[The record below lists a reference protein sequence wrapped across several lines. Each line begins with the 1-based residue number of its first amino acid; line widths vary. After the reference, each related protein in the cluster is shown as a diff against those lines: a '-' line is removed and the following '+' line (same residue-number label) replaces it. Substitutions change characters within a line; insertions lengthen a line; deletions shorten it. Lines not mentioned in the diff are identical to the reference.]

1 MKNITLAID
10 DDTYRIAR
18 VRAAEL
24 GTSVSAMVKDYLNG
38 LADASPPEP
47 QFQGVREMPMQYIA
61 QLAVPYPQA
70 SNGGPPWLVG
80 GEWVYTPDGKPRK
93 PGGLKGGR
101 VGAADDLGE
110 WPLEMQVFF
119 EKLQGGPL
127 DDAFDAL
134 P

>member
-10 DDTYRIAR
+10 DDAYRIAR

-24 GTSVSAMVKDYLNG
+24 GTSVSAMVKDYLSG
-38 LADASPPEP
+38 LADASLPDP
-47 QFQGVREMPMQYIA
+47 QLQGVREMPMQYIA
-61 QLAVPYPQA
+61 QPAVPYPQA

-93 PGGLKGGR
+93 PGGLKGGWI
-101 VGAADDLGE
+101 GAADDLGE
-110 WPLEMQVFF
+110 WPPELKVFF
-119 EKLQGGPL
+119 EKLQGGSL
-127 DDAFDAL
+127 DDTFDAL